1 MFCIAP
7 LPDVEHDG
15 PLHPGDHEVGALA
28 DDVLLD
34 AGEAVEDDGAVA
46 AVHVEQGRLHHAAR
60 HRQPHAK
67 LAQTVEDLSHAAALR
82 PRTRD
87 AYRVCLA
94 LVKPH
99 KSCNIVFFS
108 IFSKINVGLFA
119 FCSCM
124 WILRVT
130 NQQRQKVCF
139 TEVCEKQR
147 KT

>member
-1 MFCIAP
+1 MASS
-7 LPDVEHDG
+7 PDVEHDG

-60 HRQPHAK
+60 HRQPHAQ
-67 LAQTVEDLSHAAALR
+67 LTQPVEDLSHAAALR

-87 AYRVCLA
+87 DYRVCLA
-94 LVKPH
+94 LVKPD
-99 KSCNIVFFS
+99 KSYNMEFFS

-119 FCSCM
+119 FLLLHVDFKGYQSATTKNVFYRS
-124 WILRVT
+124 LP
-130 NQQRQKVCF
+130 KY
-139 TEVCEKQR
+139 R
-147 KT
+147 KK